1 MPELITQK
9 HQVTVNYFEQS
20 LHPSNLILKP
30 IRMMLILGGTFQM
43 GSPETEID
51 RFGSESPQ
59 HSVNV
64 RSFFMSE
71 YPIPQIH
78 WWVVA
83 DTMPQ
88 IEIPLETYPSQFQRK
103 GENALLDP
111 VTNINWFEAIEFCQ
125 RLSRKSGRTYR
136 LPTEAE
142 WEYACRAGTTT
153 PFHFGETITTDLA
166 NYDGTDDPEGRWS
179 GSYGRGSKGIYR
191 QETTPVGNFPPNAF
205 GLYDMHGNVW
215 EWCLDYGR
223 DNYEGAPTDGTA
235 WLSGRNQ
242 ALRTVRGGSWYRSPA
257 YCRSAIRLNFSP
269 SYGYPDIGFRVVCE
283 IPKTV

>member
-9 HQVTVNYFEQS
+9 SQVTVNYFEQS

-30 IRMMLILGGTFQM
+30 MRMMLILGGTFQM

-51 RFGSESPQ
+51 RFESESPQ

-83 DTMPQ
+83 ETMPQ
-88 IEIPLETYPSQFQRK
+88 IEIPLEIYPSQFKRQGK
-103 GENALLDP
+103 NALLDP
-111 VTNINWFEAIEFCQ
+111 VTNVNWFEAIEFCQ

-179 GSYGRGSKGIYR
+179 GSYGRGSKEIYR
-191 QETTPVGNFPPNAF
+191 
-205 GLYDMHGNVW
+205 
-215 EWCLDYGR
+215 
-223 DNYEGAPTDGTA
+223 
-235 WLSGRNQ
+235 
-242 ALRTVRGGSWYRSPA
+242 
-257 YCRSAIRLNFSP
+257 
-269 SYGYPDIGFRVVCE
+269 
-283 IPKTV
+283 